1 MKYYHSINIVSA
13 YATAPETRRRIRRR
27 SPKVGFT
34 GKCFS
39 LSDIMLHIISSAE
52 ILIQHTPGL
61 NNADNTCF
69 FGKTSLCDNILSR
82 YFSCHRVLDN
92 MHNIDIS

>member
-1 MKYYHSINIVSA
+1 
-13 YATAPETRRRIRRR
+13 
-27 SPKVGFT
+27 
-34 GKCFS
+34 
-39 LSDIMLHIISSAE
+39 MLHIISSAE